1 MIYFWSF
8 LLFAFMA
15 HLKTQTT
22 SDYFSNLSLHGW
34 HVSGCLFL
42 SYLRLWQVS
51 RGKMKDSFEHFFTR
65 DEFSKHTN

>member
-34 HVSGCLFL
+34 HVSGCFFL
-42 SYLRLWQVS
+42 SYLRLWQ
-51 RGKMKDSFEHFFTR
+51 DSFEIFFRR